1 MENALIV
8 DLETTTPSSKPDFR
22 VDSITQVGWLPL
34 DGDTAY
40 WADCLCP
47 LPPFDPI
54 ICHNAMYD
62 VGILARVAT
71 FAQDRWAFLRH
82 VNVHDTM
89 ALAYCAGAKDLSL
102 PKQVSWKQR
111 AAIGEEQYLAQ
122 DLFETRDYFNR
133 LMSKNEGTAYEVDR
147 RLIPALIDCS
157 YRGYEIDQD
166 RLEQAIWEAAR
177 TCNLQRGLF
186 NRLIEGEEV
195 LISRRKKTYSRQICR
210 RCSILKKDVRVSPKR
225 HPKGKTTRKKLPLTV
240 EELPDMSPGMVSSA
254 HRQSETDEREDS
266 LPGADTQP
274 PTETVADAG
283 GIPGGPSRRQNDPSS
298 SARNDVAPTPIAG
311 MVGTSPPSEQ
321 QQSRQPRGKSGV
333 GSSGSSSRDSSLS
346 TLSEHFPDQVKCDH
360 LWTSERG
367 VEYVEKHGPPDIGSP
382 KQLAKLFG
390 CPDTTKEQLR
400 ESISEDILV
409 DTILTWRGAA
419 KLFTT
424 YYMPHR
430 GQDRMSGL
438 FNITPPE
445 EGEGG
450 ATTGRL
456 SSERPNMQNQTPL
469 MQRCLRAPDGYL
481 LRRGDFP
488 QLELRCAAQISQ
500 DPVMLEALNDPSRDL
515 HQEAADRLFNGDRLR
530 GKVFNFKELYIAGE
544 QVRAM
549 YPRWYDWCEEHWSE
563 VQRTGVSVMPEPP
576 LHKRTIPLLMLDHA
590 RRQAINHPPQGLAGY
605 IMKDALAV
613 MFEHGFQLV
622 NQIHDAGHDYV
633 PEDGDRDLQREEMA
647 SIMTEVAWKYLPDVG
662 ATVKAEDIKISK
674 YWSDER

>member
-1 MENALIV
+1 MPRSDALIV
-8 DLETTTPSSKPDFR
+8 DLETTTPGPKPDFR
-22 VDSITQVGWLPL
+22 VDTVTQVGWLPL
-34 DGDTAY
+34 DGDVAQ
-40 WADCLCP
+40 WAECLCP
-47 LPPFDPI
+47 LPEMDTI
-54 ICHNAMYD
+54 ICHNAPYD
-62 VGILARVAT
+62 VGLLYPLRGEGIGDPY
-71 FAQDRWAFLRH
+71 AQTWLR
-82 VNVHDTM
+82 NLNIHDTM
-89 ALAYCAGAKDLSL
+89 ALAYCAGAEDLSL

-111 AAIGEEQYLAQ
+111 DAIGEEQYLAQ

-186 NRLIEGEEV
+186 NRLVEGEEV
-195 LISRRKKTYSRQICR
+195 LISRRKKTT
-210 RCSILKKDVRVSPKR
+210 K
-225 HPKGKTTRKKLPLTV
+225 
-240 EELPDMSPGMVSSA
+240 A
-254 HRQSETDEREDS
+254 
-266 LPGADTQP
+266 
-274 PTETVADAG
+274 
-283 GIPGGPSRRQNDPSS
+283 
-298 SARNDVAPTPIAG
+298 
-311 MVGTSPPSEQ
+311 
-321 QQSRQPRGKSGV
+321 
-333 GSSGSSSRDSSLS
+333 
-346 TLSEHFPDQVKCDH
+346 
-360 LWTSERG
+360 RG

-382 KQLAKLFG
+382 IQLARMFG
-390 CPDTTKEQLR
+390 LSNADVGSMKAMAGDLR
-400 ESISEDILV
+400 ADS
-409 DTILTWRGAA
+409 ILTWRGAA

-430 GQDRMSGL
+430 GRDRMSGL

-500 DPVMLEALNDPSRDL
+500 DPVMLEALNDPNRDL
-515 HQEAADRLFNGDRLR
+515 HQEAADRLFNGDRQR

-549 YPRWYDWCEEHWSE
+549 YPRWYDWCEEHWFK
-563 VQRTGVSVMPEPP
+563 VQRTGVSVMPEPL
-576 LHKRTIPLLMLDHA
+576 LHKRTIPLLLQDHA

-647 SIMTEVAWKYLPDVG
+647 DIMTEVAWKYLPDVG
-662 ATVKAEDIKISK
+662 ATVKPSDIKISR
-674 YWSDER
+674 YWED